1 MRLVNVEKVAS
12 PDTPGCAR
20 ATALFNFDDGTSA
33 SLWVDV
39 PANYADALSVSGNPW
54 LVAMLPVALCRGEHI
69 QLTLPVDA
77 LLLENIHGVMAT
89 WREWYPDLQKVSISC
104 PVAAVGSLGATTATH
119 RAAFFSGGVDSYF
132 TIARRL
138 PGNPYGL
145 PVVGQIDDLITVWGF
160 DVGIHDDGEF
170 LPMAARLGE
179 SAEHLGL
186 NHLVVRTNLREFDG
200 VYQRRWGPLT
210 FGLGLAFIGL
220 MMERRIGELIIG
232 SSYPF
237 GALVP
242 WGSHP
247 MVDPL
252 FSTSSLKVSHD
263 GASYTR
269 IGKTALVSQLPVSGA
284 DLHVCQ
290 ASGVDNCSEC
300 EKCYRTM
307 VAIDILGQRE
317 HFQRAFDW
325 SEYRLE
331 MIQTIY
337 IGSGDGRIF
346 YQEMIE
352 AAKSAGRH
360 DIAQA
365 LKYAATRSAVLAL
378 FVAGANVLTSIPVLW
393 RLGRKLRQA
402 VLAGSVSARYI
413 EHPGKPLT
421 SA

>member
-1 MRLVNVEKVAS
+1 MRLVHVERSAS
-12 PDTPGCAR
+12 PDTPGCVR
-20 ATALFNFDDGTSA
+20 ATASINFDDGRST

-39 PANYADALSVSGNPW
+39 PANYTDALSISGNPW
-54 LVAMLPVALCRGEHI
+54 LVAMLPVAARCGERV

-77 LLLENIHGVMAT
+77 LLLENLRGVVAT
-89 WREWYPDLQKVSISC
+89 WRGWYPDLHEVSISC
-104 PVAAVGSLGATTATH
+104 PVAAAESKGTTTATN
-119 RAAFFSGGVDSYF
+119 RAAFFSGGIDSYF

-145 PVVGQIDDLITVWGF
+145 PVVGQVEDLITVWGF
-160 DVGIHDDGEF
+160 DVGVHDEREF

-186 NHLVVRTNLREFDG
+186 NHLVVRTNLREFDS

-220 MMERRIGELIIG
+220 MMEQRIGELVIG

-252 FSTSSLKVSHD
+252 FSTSHLKVSHD

-269 IGKTALVSQLPVSGA
+269 IGKTALVGKLPVSGA

-290 ASGVDNCSEC
+290 ASGVDNCSAC

-307 VAIDILGQRE
+307 VAIDILGQRG

-331 MIQTIY
+331 KIKAIY
-337 IGSGDGRIF
+337 MGSGDGRIF
-346 YQEMIE
+346 YQEMI
-352 AAKSAGRH
+352 AAATSAGRN

-365 LKYAATRSAVLAL
+365 LRYASIRSTFLAL
-378 FVAGANVLTSIPVLW
+378 FVAGATALMTIPVFW
-393 RLGRKLRQA
+393 RIGRKIRQS
-402 VLAGSVSARYI
+402 VLAGSVSAQYI

-421 SA
+421 SG